1 MSRINLLQSQTQ
13 LALIT
18 SNINIKS
25 YIGILIFDI
34 NTLPYIR
41 TYLSFVI
48 LELEI
53 VCFWLKAQDKICC
66 QYY

>member
-1 MSRINLLQSQTQ
+1 MSRINLLQSQIQ

-25 YIGILIFDI
+25 HIGILIFDI
-34 NTLPYIR
+34 NIVPYIG

-53 VCFWLKAQDKICC
+53 DCF
-66 QYY
+66 

>member
-53 VCFWLKAQDKICC
+53 VCF
-66 QYY
+66 